1 MQVINTNIPSLNSQR
16 HLSQTSVSLS
26 TALQRL
32 SSGLRINSAKD
43 DAAGLAISERMT
55 GQIRGQ
61 DQARR
66 NANDGVSLA
75 QTAEGA
81 LNQMS
86 SILQRIRELSV
97 QSVNASN
104 TSSDRQALNAEV
116 SQLVSELDRF
126 ATTAEFNGMKLF
138 DGTFGSAVYQV
149 GANANQTITS
159 TTANYR
165 TTQYGTY
172 QVANAGSTG
181 KTYATS
187 GQSATGTSAGVGNLS
202 GVVVSGSNGA
212 NSKLL
217 VNGAGGSA
225 TVAVTSGSSAKDIA
239 SAVNA
244 VSFTGVKATA
254 STNATLQ
261 LSGTT
266 GSTATN
272 FVFNL
277 TGTNASQ
284 VQVSFTYGGNTASG
298 LSAAVSAFNDVS
310 SKTGITAKL
319 NSTADGIELTASDGS
334 TIFLDNQSASSSGSM
349 TISGTANSGAGTF
362 ASSITGGMATAI
374 GGQLVFDSD
383 KSYNIGTS
391 GANLVSGAAGA
402 QITSGTSNIGSLQA
416 VSLLDIS
423 TADGATAAIRIADSA
438 IQSINN
444 QRAVYGALQSRFENT
459 IANLQTSSENL
470 SAARSRIR
478 DADFAAETAS
488 LTRAQILQQAGTAM
502 LAQANQIPQNVLSLL
517 K

>member
-16 HLSQTSVSLS
+16 HLSQTSASLS

-86 SILQRIRELSV
+86 TILQRIRELSV

-138 DGTFGSAVYQV
+138 DGTFGTATYQV

-165 TTQYGTY
+165 ATQYGTF
-172 QVANAGSTG
+172 QVNNANSTG

-187 GQSATGTSAGVGNLS
+187 GQTATGTSAGVGNIS
-202 GVVVSGSNGA
+202 GTVVSGSSAA
-212 NSKLL
+212 NSKL
-217 VNGAGGSA
+217 VINGAGGSA
-225 TVAVTSGSSAKDIA
+225 TVGVTSGSSAKEIA

-244 VSFTGVKATA
+244 AGYTGVKATA
-254 STNATLQ
+254 TTNATIQ
-261 LSGTT
+261 FSGQATT
-266 GSTATN
+266 TN
-272 FVFNL
+272 YTFNL
-277 TGTNASQ
+277 TGSNTSQ
-284 VQVSFTYGGNTASG
+284 VQVSFTVGATNTAAG
-298 LSAAVSAFNDVS
+298 LSAAITAFNDVS

-319 NSTADGIELTASDGS
+319 NASADGVELTASDGS
-334 TIFLDNQSASSSGSM
+334 NIVLDNVANPSASSGSFTVSGTQNTGSA
-349 TISGTANSGAGTF
+349 ISGGLAVS
-362 ASSITGGMATAI
+362 I
-374 GGQLVFDSD
+374 GGQLTFDSD
-383 KSYNIGTS
+383 KSYNVATS
-391 GANLVSGAAGA
+391 GATLVSGAIGA
-402 QITSGTSNIGSLQA
+402 QVTSGGAIIGSLQA
-416 VSLLDIS
+416 VANLDIS
-423 TADGATAAIRIADSA
+423 TADGATAAIRITDSA

-444 QRAVYGALQSRFENT
+444 QRAIFGALQSRFENT

-502 LAQANQIPQNVLSLL
+502 LAQANQIPQGVLSLL

>member
-16 HLSQTSVSLS
+16 HLSQTGAALS

-86 SILQRIRELSV
+86 SILQRVRELSV

-104 TSSDRQALNAEV
+104 TASDRQALNSEV
-116 SQLVSELDRF
+116 TQLVAELDRF
-126 ATTAEFNGMKLF
+126 ATSAEFNGMRLF
-138 DGTFGSAVYQV
+138 DGTFGTAAFQV
-149 GANANQTITS
+149 GANANQTIT
-159 TTANYR
+159 TTTNNFR
-165 TTQYGTY
+165 TTQYGTF
-172 QVANAGSTG
+172 QVGNQSYTTSATTG
-181 KTYATS
+181 TFAA
-187 GQSATGTSAGVGNLS
+187 SATGAVLTGTTNGNL
-202 GVVVSGSNGA
+202 VI
-212 NSKLL
+212 
-217 VNGAGGSA
+217 NGAGGSA
-225 TVAVTSGSSAKDIA
+225 TIAVTTGSSAKDIA
-239 SAVNA
+239 SLVNA
-244 VSFTGVKATA
+244 NSFTGVKATA
-254 STNATLQ
+254 TTNAVATFN
-261 LSGTT
+261 
-266 GSTATN
+266 TATSYTL
-272 FVFNL
+272 NL
-277 TGTNASQ
+277 TGTNTSQ
-284 VQVSFTYGGNTASG
+284 VQVSFTLSATNTAQG
-298 LSAAVSAFNDVS
+298 LSAAVTAFNDVS

-319 NSTADGIELTASDGS
+319 NATSDGIELTAADGS
-334 TIFLDNQSASSSGSM
+334 TINLQQFAATTGTATVSISGAGAGG
-349 TISGTANSGAGTF
+349 TTSGTA
-362 ASSITGGMATAI
+362 TGLQI
-374 GGQLVFDSD
+374 GGQLTFDSD
-383 KSYNIGTS
+383 KSYNVASS
-391 GANLVSGAAGA
+391 GIAFNAGAIASTAVGSGAAA
-402 QITSGTSNIGSLQA
+402 VGSLQA

-423 TADGATAAIRIADSA
+423 TASSATNAIRIADSA
-438 IQSINN
+438 IQAINN

-459 IANLQTSSENL
+459 VANLQTSSENL

-478 DADFAAETAS
+478 DTDFAAETAS